1 MSRAWEQVWALD
13 ATAAE
18 VPELLALAA
27 QWEAIG
33 WLGRAATALDRAWA
47 ADPTHARV
55 RAERARALDLLARD
69 DLGLRWRYVPEGTFW
84 MGTVEGDPDEGPP
97 HRVDLGA
104 FWITDAPLTWV
115 QFCALAGWS
124 PPPEASPP
132 DAAALPR
139 MERFAIYNEHKIR
152 RRYCLAEGADFGASL
167 AVSDPLQA
175 AALYA
180 QKPMVAVR
188 YESLGPLA
196 ARRGDASW
204 TLRPPTEAEWEKA
217 ARGGLRGARYP
228 WGDLEP
234 SDRLADY
241 GRFGEF
247 SLRDPRSLPPN
258 GYGLYGMAGGVWEW
272 TVDDYDATFYDYSP
286 EREPRC
292 VVAGAE
298 TEKVLRGGSWA
309 DCAAALRV
317 TFRMSRRVA
326 APGELQSPA
335 SPNVGARLV
344 LREGRA

>member
-1 MSRAWEQVWALD
+1 
-13 ATAAE
+13 
-18 VPELLALAA
+18 
-27 QWEAIG
+27 
-33 WLGRAATALDRAWA
+33 
-47 ADPTHARV
+47 
-55 RAERARALDLLARD
+55 
-69 DLGLRWRYVPEGTFW
+69 
-84 MGTVEGDPDEGPP
+84 
-97 HRVDLGA
+97 
-104 FWITDAPLTWV
+104 
-115 QFCALAGWS
+115 
-124 PPPEASPP
+124 
-132 DAAALPR
+132 
-139 MERFAIYNEHKIR
+139 
-152 RRYCLAEGADFGASL
+152 
-167 AVSDPLQA
+167 
-175 AALYA
+175 
-180 QKPMVAVR
+180 MVAVR

-241 GRFGEF
+241 GRFEEF
-247 SLRDPRSLPPN
+247 ALRDPRALPPN

-317 TFRMSRRVA
+317 TFRMSLPVA
-326 APGELQSPA
+326 APGALQTPA

-344 LREGRA
+344 LREADATSARGA